1 MFATDLSVFIPYVFP
16 NVSKDRIAAAFESNT
31 LGVVDRVDLVAKVDA
46 NGKYYNY
53 AFVHFSHWCN
63 NEHAA
68 RFLDKLED
76 PSKQARLVYDDP
88 WYWIVLPNTGK
99 VVVSGEK
106 KETINLSVQ
115 SLNLV
120 DTDYVAKLESEIS
133 KLYLEN
139 MALKQMLND
148 IDFSGE
154 DDAMRVVSVVDEE
167 E

>member
-16 NVSKDRIAAAFESNT
+16 NVSKERIAAAFESNT
-31 LGVVDRVDLVAKVDA
+31 LGIVDRVDLVAKIDA

-63 NEHAA
+63 NEHAS
-68 RFLDKLED
+68 RFLEKLED

-99 VVVSGEK
+99 VVVSGER
-106 KETINLSVQ
+106 KETINLSDP
-115 SLNLV
+115 SLDLV

-139 MALKQMLND
+139 RALKEMLND
-148 IDFSGE
+148 VEFLGGNGS
-154 DDAMRVVSVVDEE
+154 MRLVSVVDEE